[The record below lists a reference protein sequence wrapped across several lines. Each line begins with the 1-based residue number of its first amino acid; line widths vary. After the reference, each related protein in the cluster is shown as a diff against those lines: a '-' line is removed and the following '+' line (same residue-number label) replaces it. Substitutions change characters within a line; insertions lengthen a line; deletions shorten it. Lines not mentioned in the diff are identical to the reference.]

1 MSSLVRRYAPAD
13 LPDIHITVAGR
24 NSQAVPE
31 RRETHIPSHPNV
43 IPDPQESS
51 ETGLVVTSHGI
62 NFNVDCAHAESAEKE
77 QGSEFDQPLVPPPGV
92 TCGLIVPRVPDCRLP
107 IPGDCRSP
115 HNLESHTPGRR

>member
-1 MSSLVRRYAPAD
+1 MRRYAQAD
-13 LPDIHITVAGR
+13 LPYIHITNTGR

-31 RRETHIPSHPNV
+31 RREADILSHPNV
-43 IPDPQESS
+43 IPDSQESS

-77 QGSEFDQPLVPPPGV
+77 EGSELDQPLVPPPSV
-92 TCGLIVPRVPDCRLP
+92 TCGLIVPRVPDCRSP